1 MYSLFVTFVCAHLA
15 RIRSWIVTFLSV
27 AKFMKLE
34 HFVIRFFLS
43 FNWIR
48 MQPFNSFLQTSF
60 SRPPNCLID
69 FNRTHGSARFLVKE
83 RGKMLGVLV
92 AIDPHATA
100 AGGGPSTWCSR
111 PFPASSTA
119 TGLHRA
125 RPPRPWTSL
134 ISRPAARGDR
144 RNGPR
149 GRPLRAGRSGRVD
162 RCQASYQLPLGSSPR
177 PTSSSPLPSPPWCSI
192 HPCSYHGISCL

>member
-1 MYSLFVTFVCAHLA
+1 MTFVCAHLA

-27 AKFMKLE
+27 AKFIKLE
-34 HFVIRFFLS
+34 HFVIRFFLA

-48 MQPFNSFLQTSF
+48 MQLFNSFLQTSF

-83 RGKMLGVLV
+83 RGKMKGVLV

-125 RPPRPWTSL
+125 MPPRPNGHPSL
-134 ISRPAARGDR
+134 RGLQRAVTDAMALKADLVARGDR
-144 RNGPR
+144 VASTADQLHINFRLEALLGRLRLLQFIMLTFCITATR
-149 GRPLRAGRSGRVD
+149 GAKFRRD
-162 RCQASYQLPLGSSPR
+162 EC
-177 PTSSSPLPSPPWCSI
+177 
-192 HPCSYHGISCL
+192 